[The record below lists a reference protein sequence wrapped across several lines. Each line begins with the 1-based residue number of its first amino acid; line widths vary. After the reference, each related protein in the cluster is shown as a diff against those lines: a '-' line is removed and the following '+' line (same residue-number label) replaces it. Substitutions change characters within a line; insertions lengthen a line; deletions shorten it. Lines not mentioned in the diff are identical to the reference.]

1 MTESNSNGIID
12 REIVVEEE
20 NLYDWKSDKIDKL
33 AGALAKAQGEMDG
46 AASKS
51 SNPFFKSSYA
61 DLHTVIMSAIPYLS
75 KNGLSVTQGNE
86 IIPGAVCVTTTLLHE
101 SGQWLRSK
109 IKLPMEK
116 VNAQGVGAATTY
128 GRRYGLAAM
137 VGIAQNEDDGN
148 SISQPKTKTYQTGVN
163 VNSGTQTIGD

>member
-1 MTESNSNGIID
+1 
-12 REIVVEEE
+12 
-20 NLYDWKSDKIDKL
+20 
-33 AGALAKAQGEMDG
+33 
-46 AASKS
+46 
-51 SNPFFKSSYA
+51 
-61 DLHTVIMSAIPYLS
+61 MSAIPYLS

-137 VGIAQNEDDGN
+137 VGIAQKDDDGN
-148 SISQPKTKTYQTGVN
+148 SISQPKPKTYQTGVN

>member
-1 MTESNSNGIID
+1 MTESNSNGIIAP
-12 REIVVEEE
+12 EIVVEEE

-33 AGALAKAQGEMDG
+33 AGALAKAQGEMYG

-109 IKLPMEK
+109 INLPMEK

-137 VGIAQNEDDGN
+137 VGIAQKDDDGN
-148 SISQPKTKTYQTGVN
+148 SISQPKPKTYQTGVN